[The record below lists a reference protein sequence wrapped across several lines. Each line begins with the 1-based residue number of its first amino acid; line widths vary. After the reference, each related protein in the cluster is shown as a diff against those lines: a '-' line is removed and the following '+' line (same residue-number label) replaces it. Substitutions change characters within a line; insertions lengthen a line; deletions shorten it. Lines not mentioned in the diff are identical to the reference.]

1 MGPFARASSV
11 DSITSEMSTPSLSV
25 IIPSY
30 NCAQWLERAV
40 RSTQQGAPGP
50 IEVLIIDDGSTDDTA
65 TLGPALAAQI
75 EGVHYFHKENGGL
88 SDARNYGIDRATG
101 SYIVLLD
108 ADDELFPFD
117 LRDAL
122 ATGVDIVKVG
132 LEKCTEDFQVIAR
145 RQESCP
151 AMTGRQYLYQA
162 FLGNSF
168 YTESCHY
175 LYRRGF
181 LEQNVLRFKFGLLH
195 EDNLFTI
202 QALMAARSVIAVPDV
217 VYRYIS
223 REGSIT
229 TSASRAKLLRRIDAL
244 SEITRDLTALAGN
257 ERDFDLRWRIE
268 RIIGY
273 AEDLAVQCGGISP
286 IAKVLAIQLRYMATY
301 RGFDAPG
308 IRYTQRRGLRERLR
322 VLAAQIKKQMLGRAS
337 LDVGS

>member
-1 MGPFARASSV
+1 MTDG
-11 DSITSEMSTPSLSV
+11 ITHAMSTPCLSV

-30 NCAQWLERAV
+30 NCGQWLERAV
-40 RSTQQGAPGP
+40 RSTQQGSPGP
-50 IEVLIIDDGSTDDTA
+50 IEVMIIDDGSTDDTA

-75 EGVHYFHKENGGL
+75 EGVHYFHKQNGGL
-88 SDARNYGIDRATG
+88 SDARNYGIERATG
-101 SYIVLLD
+101 AYIALLD

-117 LRDAL
+117 LGEAL
-122 ATGVDIVKVG
+122 AAGVDIIKVG
-132 LEKCTEDFQVIAR
+132 MEKCTDDFRLLAR
-145 RQESCP
+145 RQEVCP
-151 AMTGRQYLYQA
+151 SMSGRDYLRQA
-162 FLGNSF
+162 FLHNTF
-168 YTESCHY
+168 YTESWQY
-175 LYRRGF
+175 VYRRDF
-181 LEQNVLRFKFGLLH
+181 LEKNRLRFKFGLLH

-244 SEITRDLTALAGN
+244 SEITRDLTSLAGK

-273 AEDLAVQCGGISP
+273 AEDLAVQCGGFWP

-322 VLAAQIKKQMLGRAS
+322 VMAAQVKKQLVRRAT
-337 LDVGS
+337 LDVG